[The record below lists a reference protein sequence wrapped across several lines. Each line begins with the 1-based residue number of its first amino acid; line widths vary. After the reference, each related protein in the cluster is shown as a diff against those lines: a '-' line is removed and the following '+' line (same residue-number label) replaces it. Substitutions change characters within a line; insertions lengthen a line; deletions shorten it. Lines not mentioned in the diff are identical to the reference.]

1 MALWKR
7 GRRYWT
13 YFSVN
18 GVQLRRPLCPP
29 GSRLATTNWQEAT
42 RLEKEVIRAAMEG
55 ELAPRD
61 PSVKLFAAIEDYLQA
76 KKATA
81 NSKRTIEFNHERLEV
96 VKRHLGDVK
105 LQTIT
110 RKVIEGFQA
119 KRRLEGAS
127 NRTVNMDVGA
137 LRQVLRR
144 FKQWRRLEDDVR
156 MLTEV
161 GGAPVGRALTP
172 EEQKRLFEAAASN
185 PEWDH
190 VFRAAVLAANTSMR
204 GVEVKHVR
212 RRDVD
217 LEKVWDVESATGKG
231 VLYVSHSKNETSKR
245 PIPLNKAARDAIE
258 RMLKRADDLG
268 HTDPKHYLW
277 CATQHHKIDPTK
289 PARKWDTAWRALRK
303 AAGLTGFRFHDLR
316 HTVVTD
322 LLEAGEPEH
331 VIEAVTGHL
340 SRRMLEH
347 YSHQRLKA
355 KGQMLTRMEERR
367 KKKES
372 A

>member
-18 GVQLRRPLCPP
+18 GVQLRRPLCAA
-29 GSRLATTNWQEAT
+29 GSRQATTNWQEAS

-61 PSVKLFAAIEDYLQA
+61 PSVKLFAAIDDYLKA

-81 NSKRTIEFNHERLEV
+81 NSKRTIEFDRERLEI
-96 VKRHLGDVK
+96 VKRHFDDVK
-105 LQTIT
+105 LTTIT
-110 RKVIEGFQA
+110 RRSIEGFQA

-127 NRTVNMDVGA
+127 NRTINMDVGA

-144 FKQWRRLEDDVR
+144 FKQWRRLEDDVK

-217 LEKVWDVESATGKG
+217 LEKVWDLESATGKG
-231 VLYVSHSKNETSKR
+231 VLNVSHSKNETSKR
-245 PIPLNKAARDAIE
+245 PIPLNKAARDAVE

-268 HTDPKHYLW
+268 HTDPTHYLW

-355 KGQMLTRMEERR
+355 KGQMLTRMEARR
-367 KKKES
+367 NKES